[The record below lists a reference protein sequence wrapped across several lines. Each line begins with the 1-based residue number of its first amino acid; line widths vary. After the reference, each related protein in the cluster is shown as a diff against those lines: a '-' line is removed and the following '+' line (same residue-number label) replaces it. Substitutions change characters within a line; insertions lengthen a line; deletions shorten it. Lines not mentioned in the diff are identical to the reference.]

1 MAASRAAIS
10 FRDTSE
16 AAVGYLDELKRQAE
30 AAKSQQ
36 TLDVGALERNALV
49 TDSACQAAFR
59 YFSTLAQQLNVL
71 RPAAKVEYRLDAST
85 AFKDLRRS
93 EFRADSRLRKLR
105 NGEVFDYVVLGF
117 DMKSGTRITLAKD
130 FPPAI
135 DKLESRLA
143 QCGANFESQIIRDP
157 DNGRF
162 IEKRYEIAADFHGTI
177 RLIPDHDSAWI
188 QFQIVN
194 LDGFETVSVQFPAFE
209 VGTQRLDE
217 LARWIVG
224 EPNQFLRDGEQL
236 RRVEA

>member
-1 MAASRAAIS
+1 M
-10 FRDTSE
+10 
-16 AAVGYLDELKRQAE
+16 GYLDELKRQAE
-30 AAKSQQ
+30 AAKSQH
-36 TLDVGALERNALV
+36 TLDIAALERNALV

-93 EFRADSRLRKLR
+93 DFRADSRLRKLR

-117 DMKSGTRITLAKD
+117 DMKSGTRLTLAKD
-130 FPPAI
+130 FPPAMS
-135 DKLESRLA
+135 KLESRLD
-143 QCGANFESQIIRDP
+143 QCGATYESEVIRDP

-162 IEKRYEIAADFHGTI
+162 VEKRYEIAADFHGTI

-224 EPNQFLRDGEQL
+224 EPNHFLRDGEQL